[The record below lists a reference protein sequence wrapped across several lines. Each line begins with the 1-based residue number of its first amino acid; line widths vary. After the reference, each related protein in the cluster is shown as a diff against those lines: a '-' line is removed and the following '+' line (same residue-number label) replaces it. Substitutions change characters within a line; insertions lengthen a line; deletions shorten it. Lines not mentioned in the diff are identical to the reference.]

1 MRTELTILVGGPRDA
16 IIAFQRTVNGFL
28 LEAGVRSKAIG
39 SKHTDDGM
47 AVWWLMGYTE
57 KDHIFSPDP
66 EEDLSLREELEQMIH
81 RSPDLCAKWI
91 EWNPDQK
98 IILDQKIIN
107 PDQLMIEVIHQ
118 LLYFKGTER
127 ATSTEDGPLPWFT
140 RWSFVTGVVRK
151 LNTKPLP
158 ALN

>member
-16 IIAFQRTVNGFL
+16 ILAFQRIANGFL

-47 AVWWLMGYTE
+47 AVWWLMGHGDENCPFILNPTG
-57 KDHIFSPDP
+57 
-66 EEDLSLREELEQMIH
+66 DLSLREELEQMIH

-91 EWNPDQK
+91 EWNPDLK
-98 IILDQKIIN
+98 VVLDQKIIN
-107 PDQLMIEVIHQ
+107 PDTLMIEVVHR
-118 LLYFKGTER
+118 LLYFKGIEPG
-127 ATSTEDGPLPWFT
+127 TSEEGPLPWFT

-151 LNTKPLP
+151 VNSKPLP